1 MKQIFLM
8 SQCQYTR
15 LGLSELIESAGE
27 HAVQVIP
34 VETPEQIVSH
44 ILSDRHAAPGKQN
57 VIVVDL
63 TCHEAPAMVKALWF
77 LWNLSALYSE
87 CRELDGVPCIL
98 FGCQRTLDN
107 IRHPF
112 VWVSPSQSLRQLQS
126 VFLRILA
133 LPSRYIRRAHGFKSL
148 SVNERRVMNYL
159 LGGDTVDDIA
169 KRMQIHY
176 RNVCYYRQRAI
187 SKIGLRNRNDIVWIM
202 NRAFL

>member
-15 LGLSELIESAGE
+15 LGLSELIESAGK
-27 HAVQVIP
+27 HAVQVIS

-44 ILSDRHAAPGKQN
+44 IQSDRDLSGKQS

-63 TCHEAPAMVKALWF
+63 TCHEAPVMVKTLWF
-77 LWNLSALYSE
+77 LWNLSVLYSE
-87 CRELDGVPCIL
+87 HHELRGTPCIL

-112 VWVSPSQSLRQLQS
+112 AWVSPSQSLRQLQS

-159 LGGDTVDDIA
+159 LGGETVDDIA

-187 SKIGLRNRNDIVWIM
+187 FKIGLRNRNDIAWIM
-202 NRAFL
+202 NRTFL

>member
-15 LGLSELIESAGE
+15 QGLSELVESAGK
-27 HAVQVIP
+27 HAVQVIS

-44 ILSDRHAAPGKQN
+44 IQSDRHIPGKQS

-63 TCHEAPAMVKALWF
+63 TCHEAPVMVKTLWF
-77 LWNLSALYSE
+77 LWNLSVLYSE
-87 CRELDGVPCIL
+87 YHELRGTPCIL

-133 LPSRYIRRAHGFKSL
+133 LPFRYIRRAHGFKSL

-159 LGGDTVDDIA
+159 LGGETVDDIA

-187 SKIGLRNRNDIVWIM
+187 FKIGLRNRNDIAWIM
-202 NRAFL
+202 NRTFL

>member
-15 LGLSELIESAGE
+15 LGLSELIESAGK
-27 HAVQVIP
+27 HAVQVIS

-44 ILSDRHAAPGKQN
+44 IQSDGRLPGEQS

-63 TCHEAPAMVKALWF
+63 TCHEAPMMVWAVWF
-77 LWNLSALYSE
+77 LWNLSVLYSE
-87 CRELDGVPCIL
+87 HHALRGTPCIL

-112 VWVSPSQSLRQLQS
+112 VWVSPSQSIRQLQS

-159 LGGDTVDDIA
+159 LGGETVDDIA

-187 SKIGLRNRNDIVWIM
+187 YKIGLRNRNDIAWIM
-202 NRAFL
+202 NRTFL

>member
-27 HAVQVIP
+27 HAVQVIS
-34 VETPEQIVSH
+34 VETPEQIASH
-44 ILSDRHAAPGKQN
+44 ILSDRHAPGKQN

-63 TCHEAPAMVKALWF
+63 TCHESPVMVKTLWF
-77 LWNLSALYSE
+77 LWNLSVLYSE
-87 CRELDGVPCIL
+87 HHELRGTPCIL

-159 LGGDTVDDIA
+159 LGGETVDDIA

-187 SKIGLRNRNDIVWIM
+187 FKIGLRNRNDIAWIM
-202 NRAFL
+202 NRTFL

>member
-15 LGLSELIESAGE
+15 LGLSELTESAGK
-27 HAVQVIP
+27 HAVQVIS

-44 ILSDRHAAPGKQN
+44 IQSDRDLSGKQS

-63 TCHEAPAMVKALWF
+63 TCHEAPVMVKTLWF
-77 LWNLSALYSE
+77 LWNLSVLYSE
-87 CRELDGVPCIL
+87 HHELRGTPCIL

-159 LGGDTVDDIA
+159 LGGETVDDIA

-187 SKIGLRNRNDIVWIM
+187 FKIGLRNRNDIAWIM
-202 NRAFL
+202 NRTFL

>member
-15 LGLSELIESAGE
+15 LGLSELIESAGK
-27 HAVQVIP
+27 HAVQVIS

-44 ILSDRHAAPGKQN
+44 IQSDRDLSGKQS

-63 TCHEAPAMVKALWF
+63 TCHEAPVMVKTLWF
-77 LWNLSALYSE
+77 LWNLSVLYSE
-87 CRELDGVPCIL
+87 HHELRGTPCIL

-159 LGGDTVDDIA
+159 LGGDTVDNIA

-187 SKIGLRNRNDIVWIM
+187 FKIGLRNRNDIAWIM
-202 NRAFL
+202 NRTFL